1 MIFSHTLDTLNE
13 DEISILYF
21 ITASSM
27 PWLDVKRDY
36 LKLLRKDVVYK
47 IIGILKNQALD
58 EYKNIFDSLKE
69 KLAAE

>member
-1 MIFSHTLDTLNE
+1 MIFSHTLDALSE

-27 PWLDVKRDY
+27 PWLDVKHDY
-36 LKLLRKDVVYK
+36 LKLLRKDIVYK
-47 IIGILKNQALD
+47 IIDVLKNQALD

>member
-1 MIFSHTLDTLNE
+1 MIFSHTLDTLSE
-13 DEISILYF
+13 DEISILYL

-36 LKLLRKDVVYK
+36 LKFLRKDIVYK
-47 IIGILKNQALD
+47 IIDILKNQALD